1 MQFFDELGNKI
12 SKEKFISIY
21 SKSYF
26 INEKRLVKGVSQ
38 NSSYAESE
46 IEKILKNGIK
56 TELDIV
62 HILAWKIGKINHKK
76 STDKFVYADD
86 WTNADKFNVKR
97 YGKKFELSLLAEYIV
112 NNINNLENEVKT
124 NPQNVLNRLKSLNI
138 NGLGTV
144 YLITLLYFIS
154 KGEYPIYDRFA
165 KIAIDAISGDK
176 TPGSFVEYNEL
187 PEKNSREFETVIEQ
201 VIEYKKQIE
210 DIFGTE
216 HIKNRDID
224 RALWVYGHSFT
235 NKKTHC

>member
-76 STDKFVYADD
+76 AQINLYMQMIGLMQINST
-86 WTNADKFNVKR
+86 
-97 YGKKFELSLLAEYIV
+97 
-112 NNINNLENEVKT
+112 
-124 NPQNVLNRLKSLNI
+124 LNDTERNSSYLYSLNI
-138 NGLGTV
+138 L
-144 YLITLLYFIS
+144 
-154 KGEYPIYDRFA
+154 
-165 KIAIDAISGDK
+165 
-176 TPGSFVEYNEL
+176 
-187 PEKNSREFETVIEQ
+187 
-201 VIEYKKQIE
+201 
-210 DIFGTE
+210 
-216 HIKNRDID
+216 
-224 RALWVYGHSFT
+224 
-235 NKKTHC
+235 